1 MVFELREAWGFGR
14 VLCLERKE
22 RFLTV
27 GSWKSGEREG
37 FRVLGLKK
45 WVMIVRN
52 TGRRAMAFTEE
63 VRVAGG

>member
-1 MVFELREAWGFGR
+1 LA
-14 VLCLERKE
+14 RKE

-63 VRVAGG
+63 V

>member
-1 MVFELREAWGFGR
+1 MAFELREEWGFER
-14 VLCLERKE
+14 VLGLERKE
-22 RFLTV
+22 RFLAA

-52 TGRRAMAFTEE
+52 TGRRAIVSFFLF
-63 VRVAGG
+63 